1 MLSFIDESVGNTFIN
16 ISEEYALILKQTNLK
31 LIFEG
36 QKCYYKFPV
45 NWEENIEIGF
55 RHQEHGK
62 GKRRKTFVMNA
73 TRNKTLNLFSEDR
86 KFVVAQKNQTPVT
99 IFTASTICSF
109 KSRRLSRILLD
120 SGSTCSLIKRSC
132 LPRNCQTKTISKSMK
147 VSTLA
152 GKLSSQEVVVLRDY
166 VFLNLTKI

>member
-120 SGSTCSLIKRSC
+120 SGSTCSFTGSDGPDPLPSWCYRSID
-132 LPRNCQTKTISKSMK
+132 RRRS
-147 VSTLA
+147 
-152 GKLSSQEVVVLRDY
+152 E
-166 VFLNLTKI
+166 